1 MSFQKDRVRT
11 IMHYSR
17 RQTASVEE
25 FREAIRTVMQAY
37 DDIPVVQQK
46 RISREVCFS
55 MGSAGDIVQN
65 RNFSSCQSSARESD
79 AIFIMDFGDI
89 EKCREVDRDPEVVKF
104 NNSLKRD
111 GIIEMVDFMV
121 CEEIAITGQLKK
133 Y

>member
-37 DDIPVVQQK
+37 DDIPVVQQN

-55 MGSAGDIVQN
+55 MGSAGDI
-65 RNFSSCQSSARESD
+65 D
-79 AIFIMDFGDI
+79 AIFIMDFEDI